1 MEAKFPRFLE
11 FSLTGP
17 HGQDLL
23 GMAKLMGGKK
33 VTRTVSKILDE
44 LKLRNLLLHKGPPSD
59 PNRGSSERKP
69 LDNRA
74 RVVQEL
80 VDTERKYVQDLE
92 TLQEYMR
99 ALEADEVLGKDLIH
113 ILFANLNALVDFQRR
128 FLIRVETQNDRP
140 FEQQDWG
147 TLFVEYVSF
156 ISKITGLGSFLNL
169 CPVSVESRRNVYSKT
184 ETR

>member
-1 MEAKFPRFLE
+1 MAKFV
-11 FSLTGP
+11 GI
-17 HGQDLL
+17 
-23 GMAKLMGGKK
+23 K
-33 VTRTVSKILDE
+33 VTRTVSKILDV
-44 LKLRNLLLHKGPPSD
+44 LKQRNLLLNKGPSD
-59 PNRGSSERKP
+59 NRSSSERKP

-92 TLQEYMR
+92 TLQDYMR
-99 ALEADEVLGKDLIH
+99 ALEADEILQKDLIH

-128 FLIRVETQNDRP
+128 FLIRVETQNDLP
-140 FEQQDWG
+140 FEQQNWG

-156 ISKITGLGSFLNL
+156 TWRVTMLDVFLNTIL
-169 CPVSVESRRNVYSKT
+169 FSVGSQRNGSSRM

>member
-23 GMAKLMGGKK
+23 GKAKLMGGKK
-33 VTRTVSKILDE
+33 VTRTVSKILDV
-44 LKLRNLLLHKGPPSD
+44 LKQRNLLLHKKPSD
-59 PNRGSSERKP
+59 PNRSSSERKP

-156 ISKITGLGSFLNL
+156 TSKITRLGSFLNL
-169 CPVSVESRRNVYSKT
+169 CR
-184 ETR
+184 